1 MKKTL
6 LLTLFLFLGT
16 QTAIHSQ
23 ECGGTFTDPAGA
35 TVNYTN
41 NSDYT
46 VTICPSNPG
55 EYVTVTFTSFQTE
68 INYDALYVFNGNSI
82 ASSQIPSAN
91 GAANVP
97 GGLAGGFWG
106 TTLPGPF
113 TSTSP
118 DGCLTFRFRSDGS
131 ITKAGWIAN
140 VTCSP
145 PPTCP
150 KPTNLLTTSITTNS
164 VTLGWTNNAI
174 ANSWEVLVLPC
185 GSPDPTTSTV
195 GQIVTTNPFTFTGL
209 TSNTCY
215 NFYVSLV

>member
-118 DGCLTFRFRSDGS
+118 DR
-131 ITKAGWIAN
+131 K
-140 VTCSP
+140 
-145 PPTCP
+145 
-150 KPTNLLTTSITTNS
+150 S
-164 VTLGWTNNAI
+164 V
-174 ANSWEVLVLPC
+174 V
-185 GSPDPTTSTV
+185 
-195 GQIVTTNPFTFTGL
+195 
-209 TSNTCY
+209 
-215 NFYVSLV
+215 